1 MGSRGPVMWR
11 GSGVGSRGP
20 VLWRGSGVGSGGP
33 YCRGGLV
40 WGPAARIVAGDQVW
54 GQEAR
59 IVVGSGVRSRGLVL
73 WRGCCMGSRWT
84 VLWLGS
90 GVGPGGEIASI
101 FLPECPQRRL
111 KGRWRVSVA
120 NSITAESHKDDEL
133 LQPGVLFVP
142 VASLKDFAV
151 SCPSQTVMSI
161 TQPTR

>member
-1 MGSRGPVMWR
+1 MWR

-20 VLWRGSGVGSGGP
+20 VLWPGVRCGVRGPVLSRGSGMGSSGPYCGGGSGVGSGGP
-33 YCRGGLV
+33 YCRGV
-40 WGPAARIVAGDQVW
+40 WCEVQRARVVAGVLC
-54 GQEAR
+54 
-59 IVVGSGVRSRGLVL
+59 GVQ
-73 WRGCCMGSRWT
+73 WT

-161 TQPTR
+161 TEPTR